1 MHPGHQIFVTKHPC
15 YPRERPRRL
24 KLYSRDAG
32 MRMRTTHQRCVQ
44 ETWQLDIVHETPAA
58 TQQAWIFDT
67 RH

>member
-1 MHPGHQIFVTKHPC
+1 
-15 YPRERPRRL
+15 
-24 KLYSRDAG
+24 